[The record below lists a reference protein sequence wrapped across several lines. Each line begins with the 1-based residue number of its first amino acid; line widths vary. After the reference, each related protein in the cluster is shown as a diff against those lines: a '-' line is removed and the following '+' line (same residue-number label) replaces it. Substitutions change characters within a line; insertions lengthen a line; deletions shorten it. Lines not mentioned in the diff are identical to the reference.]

1 MGDLLKYQKIQFSTI
16 MKKILFIILIA
27 LSFQMP
33 SMAQEVQYE
42 KPTWLF
48 GVAAGANFNFYEGT
62 TQRLNSNLT
71 VPTAFKDGNGIGLFA
86 APLVEYHF
94 PNSVWGIMLQTGYDN
109 RQGDWDQVISPCNC
123 PMDLS
128 TDLSYIT
135 VEPSLR
141 FAPFKNGLYVYGGP
155 RVAFNLDKSF
165 TYEKGTNPDFPEQI
179 AEPAVKEDF
188 GDVENTIISMQV
200 GAGFDIPLSS
210 NMQKTQFVL
219 SPFVSFQPYFGENP
233 RATESWNIT
242 TVRVGAALKFGQGRK
257 SVIEEAEVV
266 APIVGFTV
274 NSPVNKPGEKIVSET
289 FPLRNY
295 VFFEKETTEISKRY
309 VLLNKDQVKDFKEDQ
324 VEVKSPKDV
333 SGRSKR
339 EMTVYYNVLNI
350 LGDRMEKNPS
360 SSITLVGS
368 SEKGPEDG
376 KLMAASVKKY
386 LVDVF
391 AIEGTR
397 IAVEGRKNPKI
408 ASLKPGGKNELD
420 LLREEDRRVSIESN
434 SPELLMAFQSG
445 PNAAMKPVQLRGI
458 QEAPATSYVTF
469 KTEGAKEAFSTWKL
483 ELTDE
488 KGMVKTYGPY
498 TEEEVSIPGKTIL
511 GNSPNGDF
519 NVKMIGTTPSGE
531 IVTEE
536 SNINV
541 VLWTPSELEEGMRF
555 SILYEFDD
563 ATAISMYEKYLT
575 EIVAPKIPK
584 NGKVIIQGHTDIIG
598 ETDHNQKLSLA
609 RANNVKKILEKALL
623 NSSRSDVTFEVKGFG
638 EDVAKSP
645 FGNTLPEERSYNR
658 TVVIDLLPGNKAF

>member
-1 MGDLLKYQKIQFSTI
+1 
-16 MKKILFIILIA
+16 MKKLLFIILIA
-27 LSFQMP
+27 LVYQMP
-33 SMAQEVQYE
+33 SMAQEAQYE

-71 VPTAFKDGNGIGLFA
+71 VPAAFHDGDGIGLFA

-109 RQGDWDQVISPCNC
+109 RQGDWDQVTSPCNC

-141 FAPFKNGLYVYGGP
+141 IAPFKNGLYVYGGP
-155 RVAFNLDKSF
+155 RLAFNLDKSF
-165 TYEKGTNPDFPEQI
+165 TYEKGINPAYPEQI
-179 AEPAVKEDF
+179 AGPAVNEDF
-188 GDVENTIISMQV
+188 GDVENTIISMQI

-219 SPFVSFQPYFGENP
+219 SPFVSFQPYFGQNP

-242 TVRVGAALKFGQGRK
+242 TVRVGAALKFGVGRK
-257 SVIEEAEVV
+257 SVIEEAEAVS
-266 APIVGFTV
+266 PLVGFTV

-295 VFFEKETTEISKRY
+295 VYFEKESTEIPGRY
-309 VLLNKDQVKDFKEDQ
+309 ELLNKDQVKDFKEDQ
-324 VEVKSPKDV
+324 VEVKSPKDL

-350 LGDRMEKNPS
+350 LGDRMGKNPS
-360 SSITLVGS
+360 STITLVGS

-376 KLMAASVKKY
+376 KLMAASVKTY

-391 AIEGTR
+391 GIEATR
-397 IAVEGRKNPKI
+397 IAIEGRKNPKI
-408 ASLKPGGKNELD
+408 PSLKPGGTLD
-420 LLREEDRRVSIESN
+420 VELLREEDRRVSIESN

-445 PNAAMKPVQLRGI
+445 PNAALKPVQLRGI
-458 QEAPATSYVTF
+458 QEAPENSYVTF

-483 ELTDE
+483 ELTDD

-498 TEEEVSIPGKTIL
+498 TEEEVSIPGKMIL
-511 GNSPNGDF
+511 GNNPKGDF
-519 NVKMIGTTPSGE
+519 KVKMIGTTPGGE

-536 SNINV
+536 SNISV

-563 ATAISMYEKYLT
+563 ATAIPMYEKYLT
-575 EIVAPKIPK
+575 EIVAPKIPE
-584 NGKVIIQGHTDIIG
+584 NGRVIIQGHTDVIG
-598 ETDHNQKLSLA
+598 ETEHNQKLSLA
-609 RANNVKKILEKALL
+609 RANNVKKILENALS
-623 NSSRSDVTFEVKGFG
+623 NSNRSDVTFEVQGFG

-645 FGNTLPEERSYNR
+645 FGNKLPEERSYNR
-658 TVVIDLLPGNKAF
+658 TVVIDLLPVNKAI

>member
-1 MGDLLKYQKIQFSTI
+1 

-27 LSFQMP
+27 LGFQMP
-33 SMAQEVQYE
+33 AMAQEVQYE

-62 TQRLNSNLT
+62 TQRLTNNLT
-71 VPTAFKDGNGIGLFA
+71 TLRAFKDGDGIGLYA

-94 PNSVWGIMLQTGYDN
+94 PNSVWGIMLQSGYDN
-109 RQGDWDQVISPCNC
+109 RQGDWDQVMSPCDC
-123 PMDLS
+123 PLDLS

-141 FAPFKNGLYVYGGP
+141 IAPFKNGLYVYGGP

-165 TYEKGTNPDFPEQI
+165 TYEKSINPDYPNQI
-179 AEPAVKEDF
+179 AEPAVNADF
-188 GDVENTIISMQV
+188 GDVENTIISMQI

-219 SPFVSFQPYFGENP
+219 SPFVSFQPYFGQNP
-233 RATESWNIT
+233 RSIESWNIT

-257 SVIEEAEVV
+257 SVIEEAEAV
-266 APIVGFTV
+266 APLVGFTV

-295 VFFEKETTEISKRY
+295 VFFEKESTEIPARY

-360 SSITLVGS
+360 STITLVGS

-376 KLMAASVKKY
+376 KVMATSVQTY

-391 AIEGTR
+391 GIDPTR
-397 IAVEGRKNPKI
+397 ITVEGRKNPKI
-408 ASLKPGGKNELD
+408 ASLKPGGINELD
-420 LLREEDRRVSIESN
+420 LLNEEDRRVSIESN

-445 PNAAMKPVQLRGI
+445 PNAALKPVQLRGI
-458 QEAPATSYVTF
+458 QEAPENSYVTF

-483 ELTDE
+483 ELTDD

-511 GNSPNGDF
+511 GNSPKGDF
-519 NVKMIGTTPSGE
+519 KVKMIGTTPEGE
-531 IVTEE
+531 IITEE

-563 ATAISMYEKYLT
+563 ATAIPMYEKYLT
-575 EIVAPKIPK
+575 EIVAPKIPQ
-584 NGKVIIQGHTDIIG
+584 NGKVVIQGHTDVIG
-598 ETDHNQKLSLA
+598 ENEHNQKLSLA
-609 RANNVKKILEKALL
+609 RANDVKKILEKALS
-623 NSSRSDVTFEVKGFG
+623 NSNRTDVTFEVQGFG

-645 FGNTLPEERSYNR
+645 FANKLPEERSYNR
-658 TVVIDLLPGNKAF
+658 TVVIDLLPGNKAL

>member
-1 MGDLLKYQKIQFSTI
+1 

-27 LSFQMP
+27 LGFQMP

-71 VPTAFKDGNGIGLFA
+71 VPAAFHDGDGIGLFA

-109 RQGDWDQVISPCNC
+109 RQGDWDQVTSPCNC

-141 FAPFKNGLYVYGGP
+141 IAPFKNGLYVYGGP
-155 RVAFNLDKSF
+155 RLAFNLDKSF
-165 TYEKGTNPDFPEQI
+165 TYEKGTNPDYPEQI
-179 AEPAVKEDF
+179 AGPAVNADF
-188 GDVENTIISMQV
+188 GDVENTIISMQI

-210 NMQKTQFVL
+210 NTQKTQFVL
-219 SPFVSFQPYFGENP
+219 SPFVSFQPYFGQNP

-242 TVRVGAALKFGQGRK
+242 TVRVGAALKFGRGRK
-257 SVIEEAEVV
+257 SVIEEAEAV
-266 APIVGFTV
+266 APLVGFTV

-295 VFFEKETTEISKRY
+295 VFFEKESTEISNRY

-350 LGDRMEKNPS
+350 LGDRMGKNPS
-360 SSITLVGS
+360 STITLVGS

-376 KLMAASVKKY
+376 KLMAASVKNY

-391 AIEGTR
+391 AIEDTR

-408 ASLKPGGKNELD
+408 ASLKPGGINELD

-445 PNAAMKPVQLRGI
+445 PNAALKPVQLRGI
-458 QEAPATSYVTF
+458 QEAPEDSYVTF
-469 KTEGAKEAFSTWKL
+469 KTEGAKVAFSTWKL
-483 ELTDE
+483 ELTDD

-575 EIVAPKIPK
+575 EIVAPKIPE
-584 NGKVIIQGHTDIIG
+584 NGKVIIQGHTDVIG
-598 ETDHNQKLSLA
+598 ETEHNQKLSLA
-609 RANNVKKILEKALL
+609 RANNVKKILENALS
-623 NSSRSDVTFEVKGFG
+623 NSNRSDVTFEVQGFG
-638 EDVAKSP
+638 EDVVKSP
-645 FGNTLPEERSYNR
+645 FGNKLPEERSYNR
-658 TVVIDLLPGNKAF
+658 TVVIDLLPGNKAL

>member
-1 MGDLLKYQKIQFSTI
+1 
-16 MKKILFIILIA
+16 MKKLLFIILIA
-27 LSFQMP
+27 LGYQMP
-33 SMAQEVQYE
+33 SMAQEAQYE

-71 VPTAFKDGNGIGLFA
+71 IPAAFHDGDGIGLFA

-109 RQGDWDQVISPCNC
+109 RQGDWDQVTSPCNC

-141 FAPFKNGLYVYGGP
+141 IAPFKNGLYVYGGP
-155 RVAFNLDKSF
+155 RLAFNLDKSF
-165 TYEKGTNPDFPEQI
+165 TYEKGINPAYPEQI
-179 AEPAVKEDF
+179 AGPAVNEDF
-188 GDVENTIISMQV
+188 GDVENTIISMQI

-219 SPFVSFQPYFGENP
+219 SPFVSFQPYFGQNP

-242 TVRVGAALKFGQGRK
+242 TVRVGAALKFGVGRK
-257 SVIEEAEVV
+257 SVIEEVEAV
-266 APIVGFTV
+266 APLVGFTV

-295 VFFEKETTEISKRY
+295 VYFEKESTEIPGRY
-309 VLLNKDQVKDFKEDQ
+309 ELLNKDQVKDFKEDQ
-324 VEVKSPKDV
+324 VEVKSPKDL

-350 LGDRMEKNPS
+350 LGDRMGKNPS
-360 SSITLVGS
+360 STITLVGS

-376 KLMAASVKKY
+376 KLMAASVKTY

-391 AIEGTR
+391 GIEATR
-397 IAVEGRKNPKI
+397 IAIEGRKNPKI
-408 ASLKPGGKNELD
+408 PSLKPGGTLD
-420 LLREEDRRVSIESN
+420 VELLREEDRRVSIESN

-445 PNAAMKPVQLRGI
+445 PNAALKPVQLRGI
-458 QEAPATSYVTF
+458 QEAPENSYVTF

-483 ELTDE
+483 ELTDD

-511 GNSPNGDF
+511 GNNPKGDF
-519 NVKMIGTTPSGE
+519 KVKMIGTTPDGE

-536 SNINV
+536 SNISV

-563 ATAISMYEKYLT
+563 ATAIPMYEKYLT
-575 EIVAPKIPK
+575 EIVAPKIPE
-584 NGKVIIQGHTDIIG
+584 NGRVIIQGHTDVIG
-598 ETDHNQKLSLA
+598 ETEHNQKLSLA
-609 RANNVKKILEKALL
+609 RANNVKKILENALS
-623 NSSRSDVTFEVKGFG
+623 NSNRSDVTFEVQGFG

-645 FGNTLPEERSYNR
+645 FGNKLPEERSYNR
-658 TVVIDLLPGNKAF
+658 TVVIDLLPANKAI

>member
-1 MGDLLKYQKIQFSTI
+1 

-27 LSFQMP
+27 LGFQMP

-62 TQRLNSNLT
+62 TQRLTSNLT
-71 VPTAFKDGNGIGLFA
+71 TLRAFKDGNGIGLFA

-94 PNSVWGIMLQTGYDN
+94 PNSVWGIMLQSGYDN
-109 RQGDWDQVISPCNC
+109 RQGDWDQVMSPCDC
-123 PMDLS
+123 PLDLS

-135 VEPSLR
+135 VEPSVR
-141 FAPFKNGLYVYGGP
+141 IAPFKNGFYVYGGP
-155 RVAFNLDKSF
+155 RLAFNLDKSF
-165 TYEKGTNPDFPEQI
+165 TYEKSINPDYPNQI
-179 AEPAVKEDF
+179 AEPAVNADF

-210 NMQKTQFVL
+210 NLKRTQFVL
-219 SPFVSFQPYFGENP
+219 SPFVSFQPYFGQNP
-233 RATESWNIT
+233 RSIESWNIT
-242 TVRVGAALKFGQGRK
+242 TIRAGAALKFGVGRK
-257 SVIEEAEVV
+257 SVIEEAEPK
-266 APIVGFTV
+266 ASLVGFKV

-295 VFFEKETTEISKRY
+295 VYFDNESTEISKRY

-350 LGDRMEKNPS
+350 LGDRMQKNPS
-360 SSITLVGS
+360 STITLVGS

-376 KLMAASVKKY
+376 KLMAASVKNY

-391 AIEGTR
+391 AIGESR
-397 IAVEGRKNPKI
+397 IAVEGSRNPKI
-408 ASLKPGGKNELD
+408 PSLKPGGTVDVD

-458 QEAPATSYVTF
+458 QEAPANSYVTF
-469 KTEGAKEAFSTWKL
+469 KTEGAKEAFTTWKL
-483 ELTDE
+483 ELTDD

-511 GNSPNGDF
+511 GNTPKGDF
-519 NVKMIGTTPSGE
+519 KVKMIGTTPDGA

-536 SNINV
+536 STINV

-563 ATAISMYEKYLT
+563 ATAIPMYEKYLT
-575 EIVAPKIPK
+575 EIVAPKIPA
-584 NGKVIIQGHTDIIG
+584 NGKVIIQGHTDVIG
-598 ETDHNQKLSLA
+598 ETEHNQKLSLA
-609 RANNVKKILEKALL
+609 RANDVKKILEKALS
-623 NSSRSDVTFEVKGFG
+623 NSNRSDVTFEVKGFG
-638 EDVAKSP
+638 EDVTKSP
-645 FGNTLPEERSYNR
+645 FGNKLPEERSYNR
-658 TVVIDLLPGNKAF
+658 TVVIDLLPGNKAL